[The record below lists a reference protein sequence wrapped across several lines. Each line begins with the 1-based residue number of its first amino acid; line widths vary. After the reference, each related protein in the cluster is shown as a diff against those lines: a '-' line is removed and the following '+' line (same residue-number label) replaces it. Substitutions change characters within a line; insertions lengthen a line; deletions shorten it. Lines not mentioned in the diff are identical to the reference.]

1 MECQHCGKSFSEVSA
16 FEAHTSW
23 HTERQAQLQ
32 RRPRKYTTHE
42 RPPSGSTNRSIITS
56 HSNRSG
62 PCAPV
67 SASTTEFPSS
77 PSKSQNIAKV
87 PIVFSEHSTPDFDFN
102 FDTISPLPPTSSHSL
117 PIIKTLTDVV
127 ARFPAFDIE
136 QTGDT
141 YHTTRDYKC
150 VDCEAIFSTQKD
162 CDLHTQSRFCPGS
175 AALAFALYRDV
186 RQPGGY
192 RIDRKYLP
200 FNGQYS
206 SIKCQ
211 KCHLSFSNRLQKKV
225 HELSHPSAQI
235 ECLHCEKLLSTTTEL
250 ESHYQWHDD
259 MEHRHRRNKCR
270 RKLPGLKLQSK
281 ALRKRQ
287 STAGV
292 ADFGGKSVFLA
303 DEDLSVIP
311 ENAVEDGRGQ
321 DSFEPDKELVAISF
335 ISPEDLER
343 IHAPNGVFRE
353 VEPFYLHRQEEI
365 RTVHVADALDALEG
379 NSPSQTSSRC
389 TTSSTEKGE
398 QPCHS
403 LKPDEQVERTDPQSN
418 GLKKR
423 SSIRKLFRRAK
434 SEPQLESNM
443 KQRSSFRHTFRRDS
457 TVNEA
462 LVVDGRLMLSAV
474 LQKVSTAANKGDL
487 KTVRKECDRLMAMTT
502 PAGSDADSSMIP
514 VQAYAF
520 PEGTLIQ
527 DTAGNARYITAETVN
542 EITSALRHTPVTSW
556 AKTKVSVLSTRA
568 FLSSQDGDYGD
579 AVWCYRQVLNLLREH
594 PMLFPDVIWHA
605 AILSNLAHLS
615 ARLNRPDDE
624 ERYYLKALAISYNRY
639 GRKDLNN
646 INFLTAL
653 AAAYEENDQTPQAA
667 EVYKRS
673 LFARM
678 EISGPGENDTLMAMQ
693 ELAAVYTKM
702 GSLTVAQLLYEQC
715 LGGFETQLGLDHKV
729 TLLIVDRLCNIYVQ
743 QKAHDEAL
751 ALYGRAFPHL
761 LNVCGPD
768 DELPRN
774 WVCEYMQH
782 TRNYDFPPD
791 VSALLQSYRTHPT
804 EMNLWVLQN
813 LARIYML
820 AGLLPDASDLFD
832 FVYNARRELQGEYN
846 PTGLDAL
853 HGHCLAL
860 ECMDSIDA
868 AHYAYTNLVQLA
880 LRSPDA
886 KDGRT
891 RALNVRARLGALQ
904 ERKKVLAG
912 EKEAWGLK
920 STGPCGT
927 CKYQTNL
934 LCQKCHIS
942 RFCCEACRDLSS
954 RSHDPACHPSV
965 TLCQS
970 KSVTAIPNVPHR
982 IEKQVINHLSNQNIR
997 RGMKAKIFRVSNS
1010 FTFNYDPRNFT
1021 TFRLKFNSQVDTFL
1035 SFNRDADIR
1044 FAIVDPSPPK
1054 PSTSLPLESA
1064 KPSFLRTPIHG
1075 LNGSQ
1080 PPSSRTSW
1088 ETDTTNQDFQWTTP
1102 PETETL
1108 LLPKGKDAYLVV
1120 TPGEKLFEEMVRKR
1134 RQVRRGDSEGLE
1146 HLSLPDEALMRYC
1159 QGLVLKGQ
1167 ERRRFCY
1174 LVEVES

>member
-1 MECQHCGKSFSEVSA
+1 M
-16 FEAHTSW
+16 
-23 HTERQAQLQ
+23 
-32 RRPRKYTTHE
+32 
-42 RPPSGSTNRSIITS
+42 
-56 HSNRSG
+56 
-62 PCAPV
+62 
-67 SASTTEFPSS
+67 
-77 PSKSQNIAKV
+77 
-87 PIVFSEHSTPDFDFN
+87 
-102 FDTISPLPPTSSHSL
+102 
-117 PIIKTLTDVV
+117 
-127 ARFPAFDIE
+127 
-136 QTGDT
+136 
-141 YHTTRDYKC
+141 
-150 VDCEAIFSTQKD
+150 
-162 CDLHTQSRFCPGS
+162 
-175 AALAFALYRDV
+175 
-186 RQPGGY
+186 
-192 RIDRKYLP
+192 
-200 FNGQYS
+200 
-206 SIKCQ
+206 
-211 KCHLSFSNRLQKKV
+211 
-225 HELSHPSAQI
+225 
-235 ECLHCEKLLSTTTEL
+235 
-250 ESHYQWHDD
+250 
-259 MEHRHRRNKCR
+259 
-270 RKLPGLKLQSK
+270 
-281 ALRKRQ
+281 
-287 STAGV
+287 
-292 ADFGGKSVFLA
+292 
-303 DEDLSVIP
+303 
-311 ENAVEDGRGQ
+311 
-321 DSFEPDKELVAISF
+321 AISF

-353 VEPFYLHRQEEI
+353 VEPSYLHPQEET

-379 NSPSQTSSRC
+379 KSPSQTSSRC
-389 TTSSTEKGE
+389 TTSSTGNGD
-398 QPCHS
+398 QPSHY
-403 LKPDEQVERTDPQSN
+403 LKPDEQLERTDPQSS

-423 SSIRKLFRRAK
+423 SSIRKLFRRTK
-434 SEPQLESNM
+434 SEPQLESSKAFLRKKGPRLTCSDM

-457 TVNEA
+457 AVNEA
-462 LVVDGRLMLSAV
+462 LVVDGHLMLSAV

-487 KTVRKECDRLMAMTT
+487 KTVRKECDRLMAMTA

-514 VQAYAF
+514 VQAFVF

-542 EITSALRHTPVTSW
+542 EITSALRHTPVASW

-568 FLSSQDGDYGD
+568 FLSSQDEDYGD
-579 AVWCYRQVLNLLREH
+579 AFWCYRQVLDLLREY

-615 ARLNRPDDE
+615 ARLNRPHDE

-653 AAAYEENDQTPQAA
+653 AAAYEENDQTPKAA

-678 EISGPGENDTLMAMQ
+678 EISGAGGNDTLMAMQ
-693 ELAAVYTKM
+693 ELAAVYSKM
-702 GSLTVAQLLYEQC
+702 GSLTVSQLLYEQC

-729 TLLIVDRLCNIYVQ
+729 TLLIVDRLCNIYIQ
-743 QKAHDEAL
+743 QKAHDKAL
-751 ALYGRAFPHL
+751 ALYVRAFPHL
-761 LNVCGPD
+761 RNVCEPD

-774 WVCEYMQH
+774 WLCEY
-782 TRNYDFPPD
+782 TRYTQNYDFPPD

-804 EMNLWVLQN
+804 EKNLWVLQS

-832 FVYNARRELQGEYN
+832 FVYNARRKLQGEHN

-860 ECMDSIDA
+860 ECMDNIDA
-868 AHYAYTNLVQLA
+868 AHNAYTNLVQLA
-880 LRSPDA
+880 LRSPDT
-886 KDGRT
+886 KDGKT
-891 RALNVRARLGALQ
+891 RALSVRARLGALQ

-912 EKEAWGLK
+912 EKEAWGLR

-934 LCQKCHIS
+934 LCQKCQIS
-942 RFCCEACRDLSS
+942 RFCCEACHDLSS
-954 RSHDPACHPSV
+954 RSHDLACHPSV

-982 IEKQVINHLSNQNIR
+982 IEKEFINHLSNQNIR

-1021 TFRLKFNSQVDTFL
+1021 TFRLKFNSLVDTFI

-1044 FAIVDPSPPK
+1044 FAILDPSPPK
-1054 PSTSLPLESA
+1054 PSTSSPLEPA
-1064 KPSFLRTPIHG
+1064 KPNIITTTSSFLRPPIHG
-1075 LNGSQ
+1075 LNGSE

-1088 ETDTTNQDFQWTTP
+1088 ETDTTNQDFKWTTP
-1102 PETETL
+1102 LETETL
-1108 LLPKGKDAYLVV
+1108 LLPKGKDVYLVV
-1120 TPGEKLFEEMVRKR
+1120 TPGEKLFGEMVEKR
-1134 RQVRRGDSEGLE
+1134 RQVRRGDSEELE
-1146 HLSLPDEALMRYC
+1146 HLSVPDEALMRYC